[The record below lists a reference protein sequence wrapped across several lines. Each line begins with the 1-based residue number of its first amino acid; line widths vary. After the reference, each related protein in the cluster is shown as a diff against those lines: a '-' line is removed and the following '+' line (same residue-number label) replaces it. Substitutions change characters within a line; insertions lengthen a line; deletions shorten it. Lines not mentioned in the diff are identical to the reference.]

1 MKIKR
6 LRWLI
11 LSMVALATVINYIDR
26 NAIGVMWPEISKDL
40 GLDKDDYATIIF
52 SFTLAYAIGQSAF
65 GKIFDAIGTRL
76 GFVLSIVIWSASI
89 ALHAVAKGVVSFSI
103 VRFTMGFGE
112 AGNWPGAT
120 KANAEWFPASERAFA
135 QGIFNSGA
143 AVGAI
148 VSIPLTAFLFSLF
161 GWKATFIFIAALGF
175 VWVIPWMILYKGAP
189 SSHPWLTDEE
199 REYILSGQ
207 RKSDTAELDDGF
219 SPGWF
224 EMLRYKKSWSVILSR
239 FFLDPVWWLFIG
251 WLPIYLTERFGFNV
265 KEIGLYGWVPY
276 VGALLGALFGGW
288 LSGRCI
294 KSGWSI
300 NASRKLVI
308 TLGGVIMF
316 PALILTAFASSA
328 LVAVL
333 LMAVILFGFQ
343 TAIGNIQTLP
353 SDFYGG
359 KSVASLAGVSGT
371 AAVLS
376 VLATTKLVPV
386 ITATSYI
393 PFFLLGAALVPLALL
408 SIWLLAG
415 EIEPVTP
422 KDDSHIKS
430 KEATT

>member
-1 MKIKR
+1 MKVKN
-6 LRWLI
+6 LRWFI
-11 LSMVALATVINYIDR
+11 LSLVALATVINYIDR
-26 NAIGVMWPEISKDL
+26 NALGVMWPEISKDL
-40 GLDKDDYATIIF
+40 GMDKDDYATIIF

-76 GFVLSIVIWSASI
+76 GFVLSIVIWSVSI
-89 ALHAVAKGVVSFSI
+89 ALHAVAKTLTAFALF
-103 VRFTMGFGE
+103 RFTMGFGE

-135 QGIFNSGA
+135 QGVFNSGA

-148 VSIPLTAFLFSLF
+148 VSIPLTAFLFGIF
-161 GWKATFIFIAALGF
+161 GWKATFVVIAAFGL
-175 VWVIPWMILYKGAP
+175 VWIIPWVILYKGAP
-189 SSHPWLTDEE
+189 ASHPWLTDEE

-207 RKSDTAELDDGF
+207 KKQADEVIDDDGF
-219 SPGWF
+219 APGWF
-224 EMLRYKKSWSVILSR
+224 EMLTYKKSWSVILSR

-251 WLPIYLTERFGFNV
+251 WLPIYLTEKFGFNV
-265 KEIGLYGWVPY
+265 KEIGIYGWVPY

-288 LSGRCI
+288 LSGYGI
-294 KSGWSI
+294 KNGWGI
-300 NASRKLVI
+300 NKARKVVI

-316 PALILTAFASSA
+316 PALIFTAFASTP

-353 SDFYGG
+353 SDFYAG

-386 ITATSYI
+386 ITAESYV
-393 PFFLLGAALVPLALL
+393 PFFLLGAALVPLAML
-408 SIWLLAG
+408 SIWIFAG
-415 EIEPVTP
+415 NISPVTP
-422 KDDSHIKS
+422 RDI
-430 KEATT
+430 EAKAVEQ